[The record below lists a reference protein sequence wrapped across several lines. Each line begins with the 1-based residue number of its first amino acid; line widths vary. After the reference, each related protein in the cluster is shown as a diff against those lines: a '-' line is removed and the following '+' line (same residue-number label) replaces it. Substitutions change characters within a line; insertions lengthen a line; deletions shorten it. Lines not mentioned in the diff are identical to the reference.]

1 MQPVM
6 RKESDRDP
14 QFSTWIGGFAQNIRQ
29 CIHCGQCSSS
39 CPLSGYMDKTP
50 RRLMHLAREGF
61 KKDVL
66 ESFSLWLCTS
76 CYSCH
81 VKCPRDI
88 PVTDV
93 MYALKR
99 KAIEEGYYPKRFA
112 IPVLAKEFRKM
123 VYDSGRI
130 SESELVVRLKLKT
143 NPFSMIKMARLGVNL
158 IRTGRFSLKREKI
171 QNRVQLQTLLNSLES
186 IRKQDVL
193 KEAGQ

>member
-1 MQPVM
+1 MQSVI
-6 RKESDRDP
+6 RKESERDP
-14 QFSTWIGGFAQNIRQ
+14 KFSQWIGSFAKNIRQ

-61 KKDVL
+61 KEDVL
-66 ESFSLWLCTS
+66 QSFALWLCTS

-88 PVTDV
+88 EVTDV

-112 IPVLAKEFRKM
+112 IPVLAKEFRNM
-123 VYDSGRI
+123 VYNNGRI

-143 NPFSMIKMARLGVNL
+143 NPFSMLKMAGLGINL
-158 IRTGRFSLKREKI
+158 LKTGRFSLKREKI
-171 QNRVQLQTLLNSLES
+171 RNKKQLQTLLDSLETVRQGKS
-186 IRKQDVL
+186 
-193 KEAGQ
+193 KEAA